1 MNRPPAGRV
10 FHQTLHKCKKLLQIH
25 YFCTPTDNPHCQS
38 LRRGGRAVDC
48 GGLEN
53 RCAGNRT
60 EGSNPSLSANDVLND
75 VEKAHKILILWA
87 FFISEYKSIQKNS
100 KL

>member
-1 MNRPPAGRV
+1 MYI
-10 FHQTLHKCKKLLQIH
+10 CS
-25 YFCTPTDNPHCQS
+25 PTDNPHCQS

-60 EGSNPSLSANDVLND
+60 EGSNPSLSASIIFKMHQGLVRR
-75 VEKAHKILILWA
+75 WFYGP
-87 FFISEYKSIQKNS
+87 FFNFPPQVDS
-100 KL
+100 KEFKVYGA